1 MEKIL
6 SNQALEGFNRD
17 GYVRTNIRLS
27 QTLTDEIR
35 RHFKQ
40 VSPQASNWSFF
51 YLNSLHQYALPR
63 WQILLFRLKKMLAAK
78 ALHKAILGRQYDK
91 TIFGSTD
98 LLPSVL
104 NECIANNIGTNLGD
118 VPLLVG
124 HDIYLE
130 NSRDR
135 TSFGFHE
142 DGFGWDSFYQ
152 SGDDLSFYIPLVD
165 LTEETG
171 GRLHVEQN
179 GDKTV
184 RYRDWNRRILE
195 FAEFCQSV
203 GSVDQRGLVTKE
215 AILQSN
221 HRKRIAIRFT
231 EIIDGRK
238 NIPRPQ
244 PEQLQPINFKA
255 GEVILFNNKR
265 YHDIEPWLAEHRRE
279 VYIIRC
285 VPLYD
290 LGLAP
295 PSHFLNKVPCNRYL
309 LKDRGRTLIPFSP
322 DAELPTCHPVPV
334 D

>member
-6 SNQALEGFNRD
+6 SDTALKDLNRH
-17 GYVRTNIRLS
+17 GYVRTQIRLPNA
-27 QTLTDEIR
+27 LIAEIR
-35 RHFKQ
+35 SHFEG
-40 VSPQASNWSFF
+40 VNPQASNWSFF
-51 YLNSLHQYALPR
+51 YTNSLHQYAMTWR
-63 WQILLFRLKKMLAAK
+63 QVLLFRMKKAFAAK
-78 ALHKAILGRQYDK
+78 TLHKAILGDRYDK

-98 LLPSVL
+98 LLPL
-104 NECIANNIGTNLGD
+104 ILKECITNDIGSYLGD

-130 NSRDR
+130 NSRDK

-142 DGFGWDSFYQ
+142 DGFGWENFYQ

-171 GRLHVEQN
+171 GRLYVEQN

-195 FAEFCQSV
+195 FSKLCQSV
-203 GSVDQRGLVTKE
+203 GAVDERGLVTQE
-215 AILQSN
+215 SILQSSQ
-221 HRKRIAIRFT
+221 RKMIAQRFT
-231 EIIDGRK
+231 TILDGRK
-238 NIPRPQ
+238 HLPK
-244 PEQLQPINFKA
+244 PEPEELQPIDFKA
-255 GEVILFNNKR
+255 GEVVLFNNKR
-265 YHDIEPWLAEHRRE
+265 YHDIEPWHAENLRA

-295 PSHFLNKVPCNRYL
+295 PSHFLNNVPCNRYL
-309 LKDRGRTLIPFSP
+309 LKDRGRTLVPFSTE
-322 DAELPTCHPVPV
+322 DELPRCYPVPV

>member
-1 MEKIL
+1 MGERL
-6 SNQALEGFNRD
+6 FQ
-17 GYVRTNIRLS
+17 IRP
-27 QTLTDEIR
+27 TLAVAPE
-35 RHFKQ
+35 
-40 VSPQASNWSFF
+40 
-51 YLNSLHQYALPR
+51 
-63 WQILLFRLKKMLAAK
+63 
-78 ALHKAILGRQYDK
+78 AIHGDRYDK

-98 LLPSVL
+98 LLPLVL
-104 NECIANNIGTNLGD
+104 NECITNDVGSCLGD

-130 NSRDR
+130 NSRDK

-142 DGFGWDSFYQ
+142 DGFDWDNFYQ

-195 FAEFCQSV
+195 FSEFCQSV
-203 GSVDQRGLVTKE
+203 GAVDQRGLVTQKS
-215 AILQSN
+215 ILQSSQ
-221 HRKRIAIRFT
+221 RKMIAECYT
-231 EIIDGRK
+231 KIIEGRK
-238 NIPRPQ
+238 HLPK
-244 PEQLQPINFKA
+244 PEPEELQPINFNA
-255 GEVILFNNKR
+255 GEVVLFNNKR
-265 YHDIEPWLAEHRRE
+265 YHNIEPWLAEHLRE
-279 VYIIRC
+279 VYIIRG

-295 PSHFLNKVPCNRYL
+295 PSHFLNNVPCNRYL
-309 LKDRGRTLIPFSP
+309 LSDQGRTLTPFSP
-322 DAELPTCHPVPV
+322 EDELPRCYPVPV